1 MYNQYSRLWNR
12 LAVVPKQQGKLKG
25 YKTSPWCLLCH
36 VTVGKKR
43 KYRNFSLRLESI
55 RQTWGSSISSLF
67 ATLWKPRVRILACPA
82 NEGSEI
88 IPRPAQVRPANQA
101 LTSPANHGDDLH
113 SLHKEIQMYANPL
126 LLMHLQ
132 ARKSMTSNP
141 WTPKT
146 SVSALG
152 LKGRLSDSSHEVR
165 WPHQHCKKVKTWVF
179 EFSSMTFYIYLSQKL
194 AGDMDWFLE
203 GKNYRLAS

>member
-1 MYNQYSRLWNR
+1 
-12 LAVVPKQQGKLKG
+12 
-25 YKTSPWCLLCH
+25 
-36 VTVGKKR
+36 
-43 KYRNFSLRLESI
+43 
-55 RQTWGSSISSLF
+55 
-67 ATLWKPRVRILACPA
+67 
-82 NEGSEI
+82 
-88 IPRPAQVRPANQA
+88 
-101 LTSPANHGDDLH
+101 
-113 SLHKEIQMYANPL
+113 
-126 LLMHLQ
+126 
-132 ARKSMTSNP
+132 MTSNP

-165 WPHQHCKKVKTWVF
+165 WLHQHYKKIKTRVF